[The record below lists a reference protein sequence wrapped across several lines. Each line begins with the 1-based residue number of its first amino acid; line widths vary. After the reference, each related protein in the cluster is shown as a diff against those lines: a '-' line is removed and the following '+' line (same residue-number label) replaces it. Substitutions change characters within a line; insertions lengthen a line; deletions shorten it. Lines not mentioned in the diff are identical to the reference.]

1 MSNGTKREPFC
12 WLEKRKLRKLA
23 EIFAEGRLGS
33 LAAARSVMLALSEI
47 ASDKQSDT
55 FTASTSYIAQRA
67 GVTSKTVQRTIKTF
81 KRLGFVKSQPRSA
94 NGLKL
99 ASEYSLIRG
108 HIPMGPIYPTLG
120 KARETRLPTREE
132 LEVESIEGTARKEK
146 KSSLNVNGEKGQ
158 QDEDDIVDHERTGE
172 RFNKR
177 TKEFD
182 W

>member
-1 MSNGTKREPFC
+1 
-12 WLEKRKLRKLA
+12 
-23 EIFAEGRLGS
+23 
-33 LAAARSVMLALSEI
+33 MLALSEI
-47 ASDKQSDT
+47 ASDRQSDT
-55 FTASTSYIAQRA
+55 FTVSTSYIAQRA
-67 GVTSKTVQRTIKTF
+67 GVTSKTVQRMIKTF

-108 HIPMGPIYPTLG
+108 HVPMGPIYPTLG
-120 KARETRLPTREE
+120 KARETRVPTREE

-146 KSSLNVNGEKGQ
+146 KSSLNVNGEKGDQ
-158 QDEDDIVDHERTGE
+158 NEDDIVDHERTGE

-177 TKEFD
+177 KGEFV

>member
-1 MSNGTKREPFC
+1 MV
-12 WLEKRKLRKLA
+12 
-23 EIFAEGRLGS
+23 FAEGRLGS

-67 GVTSKTVQRTIKTF
+67 GVTSKTVQRMINTF
-81 KRLGFVKSQPRSA
+81 KRLGFVKTQPRSA

-108 HIPMGPIYPTLG
+108 HVPMGPIYPTLG
-120 KARETRLPTREE
+120 KARETRVPTREE
-132 LEVESIEGTARKEK
+132 SEVESIVGTARKEK
-146 KSSLNVNGEKGQ
+146 ESSLNVNGEKGDQ
-158 QDEDDIVDHERTGE
+158 SEDDIVTHERTGE

>member
-12 WLEKRKLRKLA
+12 WLEKRKLRKLG
-23 EIFAEGRLGS
+23 EVFAEGRLGS
-33 LAAARSVMLALSEI
+33 LAAARSVVLALSEI

-99 ASEYSLIRG
+99 ASEYSLLRG
-108 HIPMGPIYPTLG
+108 HLPMGPIYSTLG
-120 KARETRLPTREE
+120 KTRETRLPTIEE
-132 LEVESIEGTARKEK
+132 YNEQFREGTARK
-146 KSSLNVNGEKGQ
+146 GEA
-158 QDEDDIVDHERTGE
+158 EVIATNENNIVIHQRTGE
-172 RFNKR
+172 QFNRR
-177 TKEFD
+177 TKEFE